1 MAGKGVRVCTSSS
14 MGCLTV
20 SFGDKGIMGLV
31 SNSPLVSCDKMRPI
45 LFFLCDTARD
55 KFFVERALSNRK
67 SSLLNLARA
76 HDTGSFRG
84 RVVWNTVQKRACTT
98 ADNVTAWKT
107 PSNGFTEVDHK
118 SECLYLGLDIE
129 GGKRAETYAREKR
142 CT

>member
-1 MAGKGVRVCTSSS
+1 VYIKFYGLPHRLIWGQ
-14 MGCLTV
+14 GHHGPCLKQ
-20 SFGDKGIMGLV
+20 SLGL
-31 SNSPLVSCDKMRPI
+31 MRQNETY
-45 LFFLCDTARD
+45 FFFVCDTARD

-76 HDTGSFRG
+76 HDTGSFWG

-107 PSNGFTEVDHK
+107 PSNCFTKVDHK
-118 SECLYLGLDIE
+118 LECLYFGLDIE
-129 GGKRAETYAREKR
+129 GGKRAETYARENR